1 MKNLG
6 IMKKNIRLPYIT
18 RGDLDGFFG
27 LFIDNLTQLMVI
39 SILLPQLCGIPLPV
53 VIGTILPAAALSILI
68 GNLFYTHQAR
78 KLAIATG
85 NPQVTA
91 LPYGINTVSLFAFV
105 FFIMGPVYRSTGDW
119 RQAYALGMAA
129 CFFSGVMEIAGA
141 FVAEKIRKWTPRAA
155 LLSTLSAISIGF
167 ISMDFI
173 LRIYHRPG
181 MAILPLG
188 IILVQ
193 YFGRISLPF
202 RIPAGFLA
210 ITVGTLLAWLP
221 IEGIGFMQW
230 NTAGEITRE
239 EIFAFPLLFKTLLS
253 AEIWDYLS
261 VIIPMGL
268 FNIIGSLQNIESAS
282 AGGDE
287 FETRPS
293 LIMNGIGSLAAACF
307 GSCFP
312 TTIYIGHPGWKALG
326 ARQGYSSLNGIVI
339 TMLCFFG
346 AMGTIIRVIPIEAGA
361 PIVFW
366 IAIIITAQAF
376 QATDRAHAPAVAM
389 GLIPGIVAWGLFLV
403 EQTLAATGVF
413 NFQALGLDKFSN
425 TGLAAIDGL
434 IRLERG
440 FMFTC
445 TLWAA
450 ISVHIIDRNFRIAS
464 VWAFIATALS
474 AFGLIHAYKLTAA
487 GTAYHFGFL
496 VAPYVTFG
504 YFLLT
509 VYLFFIYYAKE
520 KGWVVVQ

>member
-1 MKNLG
+1 ME
-6 IMKKNIRLPYIT
+6 KKITLPYLT
-18 RGDLDGFFG
+18 KGDLDGFFG
-27 LFIDNLTQLMVI
+27 LLVDNLMQLMVI
-39 SILLPQLCGIPLPV
+39 AVLCPQLCGIPLSV
-53 VIGTILPAAALSILI
+53 VTGTILPAAAISILL
-68 GNLFYTHQAR
+68 GNLYYTHQAR
-78 KLAIATG
+78 KLAFRTG
-85 NPQVTA
+85 NPKVTA

-105 FFIMGPVYRSTGDW
+105 FFIMGPVYRATGDW
-119 RQAYALGMAA
+119 QQAYALGLAA
-129 CFFSGVMEIAGA
+129 CFFSGAMETAGA
-141 FVAEKIRKWTPRAA
+141 FVAERIRKWTPRAA
-155 LLSTLSAISIGF
+155 LLSTLSAIAIGF

-193 YFGRISLPF
+193 YFGRVSLPF

-210 ITVGTLLAWLP
+210 IVVGTSLAWLP
-221 IEGIGFMQW
+221 VEGIGFMDW
-230 NTAGEITRE
+230 DTTE
-239 EIFAFPLLFKTLLS
+239 EIETEGIFALPILLNTLGS
-253 AEIWDYLS
+253 VEIWDYLS
-261 VIIPMGL
+261 IIVPMAL

-287 FETRPS
+287 FDTKPS
-293 LIMNGIGSLAAACF
+293 MLVNGIGSLAASVC

-339 TMLCFFG
+339 TLLCAFG
-346 AMGTIIRVIPIEAGA
+346 VMGYVIRIIPIEAGA

-366 IAIIITAQAF
+366 IAIVITAQAF

-389 GLIPGIVAWGLFLV
+389 GLIPGIVAWGVFLV
-403 EQTLAATGVF
+403 EQTLIATGVF
-413 NFQALGLDKFSN
+413 NFQNLGLEKFTG

-434 IRLERG
+434 IKLERG

-445 TLWAA
+445 TIWAA
-450 ISVHIIDRNFRIAS
+450 ISVYIIDRNFQKAGT
-464 VWAFIATALS
+464 WALIATLLS
-474 AFGLIHAYKLTAA
+474 TFGFIHAYQLTSV

-496 VAPYVTFG
+496 VSPAMTFG

-509 VYLFFIYYAKE
+509 AYLFFIGYAKE
-520 KGWVVVQ
+520 KGWVEEGEDI